1 MNLITT
7 SSKKF
12 VTISLFGLL
21 TWVLVFAQ
29 VNGSY
34 RLNVSGT
41 PAYCEKHESGHPTSD
56 FPFEIPSYEMEFD
69 EENEN
74 DEEFHRHSI
83 KVVLFKGGSFELSS
97 ISAQKNLSI
106 HCYLSS
112 RFVRGPPT
120 YLV

>member
-1 MNLITT
+1 MITT

-12 VTISLFGLL
+12 VTISLFGVL
-21 TWVLVFAQ
+21 TWVLAFAQ

-34 RLNVSGT
+34 RLNDSGT

-69 EENEN
+69 EENES
-74 DEEFHRHSI
+74 DEEFHRHCI
-83 KVVLFKGGSFELSS
+83 KIALFKGGCFELNS
-97 ISAQKNLSI
+97 ISSQINLSI
-106 HCYLSS
+106 HYFITN
-112 RFVRGPPT
+112 RYVRGPPA